1 MTGSAID
8 GVLAGVAVSIVMSLL
23 HGFATI
29 THRGDQVVSGMAVN
43 ILAAGL
49 TVTLGRYWF
58 DQGGQTPV
66 LDGDARFAP
75 LHFPFEKRCLM
86 YLWLVSSILNS

>member
-1 MTGSAID
+1 MTGSAWI
-8 GVLAGVAVSIVMSLL
+8 GVLVAVLFSIATSML

-49 TVTLGRYWF
+49 TVTSYNF
-58 DQGGQTPV
+58 V
-66 LDGDARFAP
+66 
-75 LHFPFEKRCLM
+75 
-86 YLWLVSSILNS
+86 